1 MSFQTYLQDL
11 NIQKGQKLAQHLG
24 DSVFTEIWWKSDM
37 PTKQVFFCS
46 CGHSWCTI
54 FGSPA
59 KNGPIFYWAQG
70 EGGGGA
76 TGKNP
81 TWSNFF
87 LQNLPGLAYF

>member
-46 CGHSWCTI
+46 CGHSWCII
-54 FGSPA
+54 FGTPA

-70 EGGGGA
+70 KGGVEQLE
-76 TGKNP
+76 KIP
-81 TWSNFF
+81 HDQIFF
-87 LQNLPGLAYF
+87 CKIYQV

>member
-37 PTKQVFFCS
+37 PTKQVFFAPVV
-46 CGHSWCTI
+46 TLDVL
-54 FGSPA
+54 FLAPPL
-59 KNGPIFYWAQG
+59 KMGPFLLSSR
-70 EGGGGA
+70 ERGGGA

-81 TWSNFF
+81 TLSIFF
-87 LQNLPGLAYF
+87 CKIYQV